1 MIRTLMTGLAAAMFL
16 VGCTTTDDITGERSP
31 YRTGTGAIVGAI
43 AGAAAGTLAG
53 GDDRRN
59 ALIGAG
65 IGALAGGAIGHYM
78 DANERNLR
86 QRLAGT
92 GVGVTR
98 VSQSQILLNF
108 PADLTFDFNQD
119 SVKGQFVPTLSN
131 VASLLGEYPQ
141 TTVDVYGH
149 ADSVGSDAY
158 NQDLSERMDDGMF
171 LTLLLLIFG
180 DDGSMQVINA
190 GHHPALLVRRGEVM
204 TTKSHGAALGMLPD
218 VPYEV
223 SETVA
228 LESGDLL
235 LAFTDGLVEAH
246 DPADKGRLFGEE
258 RVRELLIEHAAHG
271 TSAAEIARSLAE
283 AAQIGRAHV

>member
-1 MIRTLMTGLAAAMFL
+1 MIRKLMTGLAAAMAL

-43 AGAAAGTLAG
+43 GGAALGTLAG

-78 DANERNLR
+78 DENERNLR

-98 VSQSQILLNF
+98 VSQGQILLNF

-119 SVKGQFVPTLSN
+119 SVKGQFVPTLRN

-158 NQDLSERMDDGMF
+158 NQDLSERRALNVASVLANGGVIRQR
-171 LTLLLLIFG
+171 LIATG
-180 DDGSMQVINA
+180 
-190 GHHPALLVRRGEVM
+190 
-204 TTKSHGAALGMLPD
+204 
-218 VPYEV
+218 
-223 SETVA
+223 
-228 LESGDLL
+228 
-235 LAFTDGLVEAH
+235 
-246 DPADKGRLFGEE
+246 FGES
-258 RVRELLIEHAAHG
+258 RPVADNSSD
-271 TSAAEIARSLAE
+271 T
-283 AAQIGRAHV
+283 GRARNRRVEVYISAFQG